1 MSTSMTTREPR
12 GNEQNGKEY
21 FFVTKEEF
29 EERIKNNQF
38 LEYAVVHSGKYYGTP
53 KDKIYDKLNSGIDVI
68 LEIDIQGALEI
79 QQKISDALFIF
90 IMPPSMRILKER
102 LTNRGTES
110 EEKVENDLSAPDTQ
124 VKKTEKQGK
133 KSKKKSKKISS
144 IKKTEDGNDL
154 IDNALDELKLEKFQ
168 YPPIYS
174 AIKVNGKKLY
184 EYAREGKIVE
194 VKKRD
199 IEIYRFPSWGLTYL
213 CFTKS
218 KCWSSTEE
226 VPAFDWIDTPDC
238 VK

>member
-1 MSTSMTTREPR
+1 MNIIKTKNKGLLIVVSGPSGAGKGTINGELLKRNNNIWMSTSMTTREPR

-79 QQKISDALFIF
+79 KQKISDALFIF

-110 EEKVENDLSAPDTQ
+110 EEKVLERFKTAYKEINEFTKYNYVVVNDE
-124 VKKTEKQGK
+124 VEKAVEK
-133 KSKKKSKKISS
+133 VEAI
-144 IKKTEDGNDL
+144 IKAEKCRVDRIEEVFLNNPEEKVHESLVDKDL
-154 IDNALDELKLEKFQ
+154 IN
-168 YPPIYS
+168 
-174 AIKVNGKKLY
+174 
-184 EYAREGKIVE
+184 
-194 VKKRD
+194 
-199 IEIYRFPSWGLTYL
+199 
-213 CFTKS
+213 
-218 KCWSSTEE
+218 
-226 VPAFDWIDTPDC
+226 
-238 VK
+238 

>member
-1 MSTSMTTREPR
+1 MNIIKTKNKGLLIVVSGPSGAGKGTINGELLKRNNNIWMSTSMTTREPR

-110 EEKVENDLSAPDTQ
+110 EEKVLERFKTAYKEINEFTKYNYVVVNDE
-124 VKKTEKQGK
+124 VEKAVEK
-133 KSKKKSKKISS
+133 VEAI
-144 IKKTEDGNDL
+144 IKAEKCRVDRIEEVFLNNPEEKVHESLVEKDL
-154 IDNALDELKLEKFQ
+154 IN
-168 YPPIYS
+168 
-174 AIKVNGKKLY
+174 
-184 EYAREGKIVE
+184 
-194 VKKRD
+194 
-199 IEIYRFPSWGLTYL
+199 
-213 CFTKS
+213 
-218 KCWSSTEE
+218 
-226 VPAFDWIDTPDC
+226 
-238 VK
+238 